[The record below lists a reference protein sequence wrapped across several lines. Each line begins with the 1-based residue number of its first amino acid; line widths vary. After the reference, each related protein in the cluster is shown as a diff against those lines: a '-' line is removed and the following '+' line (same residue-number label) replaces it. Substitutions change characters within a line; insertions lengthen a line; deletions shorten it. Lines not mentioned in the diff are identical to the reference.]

1 MKLSPEGV
9 PQTIL
14 EAEAEYANENKKGP
28 SQVLVR
34 GRGSSRR
41 GSYNNHGN
49 RQPQGTRQRVN
60 SESERSKGER
70 YNIQPF
76 SIRFFWFSGWFSNR
90 TGKCMLKV
98 NIRNARP
105 RCEICSK

>member
-9 PQTIL
+9 PQTIP

-28 SQVLVR
+28 SQVSVR
-34 GRGSSRR
+34 GRGSSSRR

-60 SESERSKGER
+60 SESERSKGKR
-70 YNIQPF
+70 FNIHFF
-76 SIRFFWFSGWFSNR
+76 SIRFLF
-90 TGKCMLKV
+90 
-98 NIRNARP
+98 IR
-105 RCEICSK
+105 